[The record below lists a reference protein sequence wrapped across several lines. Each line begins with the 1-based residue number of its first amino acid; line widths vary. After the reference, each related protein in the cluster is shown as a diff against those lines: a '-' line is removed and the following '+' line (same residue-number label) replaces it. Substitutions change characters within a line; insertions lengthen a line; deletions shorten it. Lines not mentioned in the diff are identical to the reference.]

1 MSDGKRS
8 DDDDLPAARD
18 FSSVKGGGRDKY
30 TARLRKGNNLSTAG
44 PNHGPVRGRPVRRRA
59 GLH

>member
-18 FSSVKGGGRDKY
+18 FSSVKGGGHSKHA
-30 TARLRKGNNLSTAG
+30 ARLRKGNNLVHDRSKPWTG
-44 PNHGPVRGRPVRRRA
+44 PW
-59 GLH
+59 